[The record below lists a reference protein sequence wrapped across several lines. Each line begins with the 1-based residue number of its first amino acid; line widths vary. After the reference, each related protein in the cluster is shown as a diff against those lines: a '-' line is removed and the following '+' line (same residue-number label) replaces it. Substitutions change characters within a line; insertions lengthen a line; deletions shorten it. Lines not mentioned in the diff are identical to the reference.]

1 METIGNSLPKNL
13 FQGRT
18 ENRQTRPSESTEN
31 IGRLKREKPLV
42 RPLDTPRDIIRKYI
56 SDVEYEAIAKHLQS
70 YAKGRKGWD
79 EYAGGIDGDLRRKMA
94 QVFSECRQNGFFGP
108 RATWD
113 NGLKISFAQVIDR
126 EGNITPNILKPTLC
140 NFCENR
146 TCEFTDEDGRPT
158 IINQDF
164 CWKKQR

>member
-1 METIGNSLPKNL
+1 M
-13 FQGRT
+13 
-18 ENRQTRPSESTEN
+18 
-31 IGRLKREKPLV
+31 
-42 RPLDTPRDIIRKYI
+42 RPLEVPREIIAKFVD
-56 SDVEYEAIAKHLQS
+56 STEYEAIAKHLQA
-70 YAKGRKGWD
+70 YVKGRQGWD
-79 EYAGGIDGDLRRKMA
+79 DYAAKIDGDLRRKMGKI
-94 QVFSECRQNGFFGP
+94 FSECRQNGFFGP